1 MQGEQCK
8 LFEFC
13 LLAGGRRPAIVQ
25 TAFRHRDHA
34 KHGGFR
40 TKGMANVVAIC
51 FVALLNWEDKKML
64 TRRSLLGS
72 LGKSLLAVGVIAAP
86 LATIVVPSE
95 VEAEQTPSPSPT
107 MGAPLHRGGGARQH
121 YRRKMAQGR
130 RKRRAAW
137 RTRRSH

>member
-1 MQGEQCK
+1 M
-8 LFEFC
+8 LSH
-13 LLAGGRRPAIVQ
+13 RPI
-25 TAFRHRDHA
+25 
-34 KHGGFR
+34 
-40 TKGMANVVAIC
+40 
-51 FVALLNWEDKKML
+51 NWEDKKML

-72 LGKSLLAVGVIAAP
+72 LLKSLLAAGVIAP

-107 MGAPLHRGGGARQH
+107 WGPPLHRGGGARQH

-137 RTRRSH
+137 RTRKSH

>member
-1 MQGEQCK
+1 M
-8 LFEFC
+8 LSH
-13 LLAGGRRPAIVQ
+13 RPI
-25 TAFRHRDHA
+25 
-34 KHGGFR
+34 
-40 TKGMANVVAIC
+40 
-51 FVALLNWEDKKML
+51 NWEDKKML

-72 LGKSLLAVGVIAAP
+72 LLKSLLAAGVIAAP

-107 MGAPLHRGGGARQH
+107 WGPPLHRGGGARQH

-137 RTRRSH
+137 RTRKSH